1 MTEAEF
7 TQLLDRFQKGI
18 CTPQEK
24 EQLEQWLDTRS
35 EGGSP
40 FKSSSEKQKIKMA
53 LRESIYRKAEISR
66 RRSVLFFPSA
76 GRSVNVRMGLRV
88 AASILM
94 VVAVV
99 YGLWKSDIMGKS
111 LLIYQTEA
119 GQKKEVTLPDNTIV
133 TLNGNSSLSYRN
145 NWKDKRFRSV
155 DLSGEAYFKVTSNAQ
170 KPFVV
175 NTAGISIKVLGTT
188 FNVKS
193 YDEDERV
200 ETTLV
205 EGKVSIEKVTKDQP
219 APEIIE
225 LSPDQKATFS
235 KESREI
241 TLKQVKPES
250 EAAWIRGSLVFEDEP
265 FSEIIKDLERMY
277 GVKIFVKDKAA
288 LQCTFNIRLEG
299 ESLEEVLKLF
309 SLSEDVKYRIEDR
322 QAWIEGNLC
331 DGKTN

>member
-7 TQLLDRFQKGI
+7 TQLLDRFQKGL

-24 EQLEQWLDTRS
+24 ERLEQWLDTRS
-35 EGGSP
+35 EGASP
-40 FKSSSEKQKIKMA
+40 FNSSSEKQRIKMV

-66 RRSVLFFPSA
+66 KRMLFFPSE
-76 GRSVNVRMGLRV
+76 GRSMNVRLWLRV

-94 VVAVV
+94 AVAVG
-99 YGLWKSDIMGKS
+99 YGLWKSDIMGKPLS
-111 LLIYQTEA
+111 IYKTEA
-119 GQKKEVTLPDNTIV
+119 GQKKTITLPDNTIV
-133 TLNGNSSLSYRN
+133 TLNGNSSLSYLD
-145 NWKDKRFRSV
+145 NWKEERFRSV
-155 DLSGEAYFKVTSNAQ
+155 NLSGEAYFQVTSNAQ

-205 EGKVSIEKVTKDQP
+205 EGKVSIEKVTKDHP
-219 APEIIE
+219 AHEIIE
-225 LSPDQKATFS
+225 LLPDQKATFS

-241 TLKQVKPES
+241 ILEQVTPES

-265 FSEIIKDLERMY
+265 FSEIIKDLERLY
-277 GVKIFVKDKAA
+277 GVKIIVKDKAA

-309 SLSEDVKYRIEDR
+309 SLSEEVKYRIEDR

>member
-1 MTEAEF
+1 MTESEF
-7 TQLLDRFQKGI
+7 IQLLDRFEKGL
-18 CTPQEK
+18 CTPREK
-24 EQLEQWLDTRS
+24 ELLEQWLDAMK

-40 FKSSSEKQKIKMA
+40 FKSSSEKNRIKMA
-53 LRESIYRKAEISR
+53 LHKSIYRKAKISQ
-66 RRSVLFFPSA
+66 
-76 GRSVNVRMGLRV
+76 GRSMLFSPFEGQVNVGMWLRV
-88 AASILM
+88 AASILIA
-94 VVAVV
+94 VALG
-99 YGLWKSDIMGKS
+99 YGLLKSDIMGHSRSVYK
-111 LLIYQTEA
+111 TEA
-119 GQKKEVTLPDNTIV
+119 GQKTTIILPDNTTV
-133 TLNGNSSLSYRN
+133 TLNGNSSLSYRD
-145 NWKDKRFRSV
+145 NWNEEKFRSV
-155 DLSGEAYFKVTSNAQ
+155 DLSGEAYFEVTSNAQ

-205 EGKVSIEKVTKDQP
+205 EGKVSIEKMTKGHP
-219 APEIIE
+219 AHEIIE
-225 LSPDQKATFS
+225 LSPDQKATFN
-235 KESREI
+235 KESRKIILE
-241 TLKQVKPES
+241 QVKPES

-265 FSEIIKDLERMY
+265 FSEIIKDLERLY

-322 QAWIEGNLC
+322 QAWIEGSLC
-331 DGKTN
+331 DRKTN